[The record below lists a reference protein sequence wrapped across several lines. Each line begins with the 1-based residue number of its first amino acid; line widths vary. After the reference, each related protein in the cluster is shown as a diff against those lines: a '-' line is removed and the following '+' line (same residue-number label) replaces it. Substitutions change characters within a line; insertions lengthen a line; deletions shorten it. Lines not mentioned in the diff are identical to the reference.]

1 MKVCNGL
8 PWRSW
13 HSPSLAAPIG
23 LISVLSTVAIVVV
36 GCARQASAQAT
47 TTANA
52 SSVGAVLDQYCVTC
66 HNERRVNAT
75 GPTSILNARLRETG
89 LAFDI
94 LDVTRPSDNLEEWEA
109 AITKLRAGTMPPGGS
124 PRPDDATYDVV
135 ASWLETE
142 IDRVA
147 SASPNPGRNS
157 SVHRLNSTEYTNAIR
172 DLFVLEIDGDAL
184 LPGDET
190 SDTGFDNNA
199 DILTITTSHLERYL
213 SAARKITRLAIGLP
227 PAAGFVRFENS
238 VLLTQSDRQS
248 EDLPLGSRGGIAS
261 PYNFPAD
268 GEYRFRVLLASN
280 WQDYIRGMGRR
291 HELDLRID
299 GEIVRRFTVGGEAPP
314 GAAATSFSPAE
325 LGSPE
330 WEEYMF
336 GADSELDIR
345 APVKGGPHVVG
356 VSFVRSMW
364 EWEGVLQPQMVGELL
379 SNDEMYHG
387 DAQVLALEIEGPFD
401 ATIPEDTPSRQKIFS
416 CYPTDASEEGAC
428 ATRILSRLARLA
440 YRRPVTD
447 QEVRTLLAFFE
458 DGRERGGSF
467 DTGIQL
473 ALERLLVDPA
483 FLLRVQ
489 EDPPDAV
496 PGQPYRLSEIE
507 LATRLAFFLWSS
519 IPDEPLLDAA
529 ERGELSDPAILD
541 QQVRRMLADPRTESL
556 VSNFA
561 AQWLH
566 LRNLSDVKGEP
577 AIFPSFDQDLVESFR
592 QETELFIGSTI
603 KEDRSVLEL
612 LRADYSFLDERLA
625 RHYGIP
631 GVYGS
636 RFRRVTLPNMDERGG
651 LLAHGSV
658 LSLSSYPTR
667 TSPVLRGKW
676 LLEAILGAPPPA
688 PPPNVPDLPERGV
701 EGEITSVRERLE
713 QHRANPVC
721 NACHQNI
728 DPPGFALENYDAIG
742 AFRLLDEAGRPVDA
756 VGNMPNGVTVD
767 GLPGLRSMLLEK
779 PERFVNTLT
788 QRLLAYALGRQLDYH
803 DHPSV
808 REIVRKAV
816 AEDYRWSSIIRGVV
830 ESPTFQMRMPAD

>member
-1 MKVCNGL
+1 MVRHGL
-8 PWRSW
+8 RWRSW

-47 TTANA
+47 TTATA

-75 GPTSILNARLRETG
+75 GPTSILNAKLRETG

-172 DLFVLEIDGDAL
+172 DLFVLEIDGEAL

-227 PAAGFVRFENS
+227 PAAGYVRFENS

-261 PYNFPAD
+261 RYNFPAD

-364 EWEGVLQPQMVGELL
+364 EWEGVP
-379 SNDEMYHG
+379 
-387 DAQVLALEIEGPFD
+387 P
-401 ATIPEDTPSRQKIFS
+401 AT
-416 CYPTDASEEGAC
+416 
-428 ATRILSRLARLA
+428 
-440 YRRPVTD
+440 
-447 QEVRTLLAFFE
+447 
-458 DGRERGGSF
+458 DGRR
-467 DTGIQL
+467 
-473 ALERLLVDPA
+473 AP
-483 FLLRVQ
+483 
-489 EDPPDAV
+489 
-496 PGQPYRLSEIE
+496 
-507 LATRLAFFLWSS
+507 
-519 IPDEPLLDAA
+519 
-529 ERGELSDPAILD
+529 
-541 QQVRRMLADPRTESL
+541 
-556 VSNFA
+556 
-561 AQWLH
+561 
-566 LRNLSDVKGEP
+566 
-577 AIFPSFDQDLVESFR
+577 VE
-592 QETELFIGSTI
+592 
-603 KEDRSVLEL
+603 
-612 LRADYSFLDERLA
+612 
-625 RHYGIP
+625 
-631 GVYGS
+631 
-636 RFRRVTLPNMDERGG
+636 
-651 LLAHGSV
+651 
-658 LSLSSYPTR
+658 
-667 TSPVLRGKW
+667 
-676 LLEAILGAPPPA
+676 
-688 PPPNVPDLPERGV
+688 
-701 EGEITSVRERLE
+701 
-713 QHRANPVC
+713 
-721 NACHQNI
+721 
-728 DPPGFALENYDAIG
+728 
-742 AFRLLDEAGRPVDA
+742 
-756 VGNMPNGVTVD
+756 
-767 GLPGLRSMLLEK
+767 
-779 PERFVNTLT
+779 
-788 QRLLAYALGRQLDYH
+788 
-803 DHPSV
+803 
-808 REIVRKAV
+808 
-816 AEDYRWSSIIRGVV
+816 
-830 ESPTFQMRMPAD
+830 